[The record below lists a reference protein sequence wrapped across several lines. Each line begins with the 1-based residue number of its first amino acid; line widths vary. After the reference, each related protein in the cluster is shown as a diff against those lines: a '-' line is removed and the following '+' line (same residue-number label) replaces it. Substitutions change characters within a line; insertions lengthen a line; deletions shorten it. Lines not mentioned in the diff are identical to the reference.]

1 VNDVTTSTTFFD
13 DIERTLGKPY
23 ADLRFILHCFH
34 EVLTEAGR
42 PDLAEALPWLHAP
55 AALAELSDDALR
67 VWSICFHLLN
77 QAEVNGA
84 IQHRRGRVDREG
96 AQAINGSWAATLRQL
111 RADGASQSEL
121 LTQLAQTVVEPVL
134 TAHPTEAKRAT
145 VLEQHRELYLHM
157 LQRENS
163 MYSTREQQVIRDEVK
178 RSLDRIWRTGEVF
191 TEKPDV
197 RDERRNVLHY
207 LTNVFPDLMPVL
219 DRALL
224 DAWRDAG
231 LDADAVHMARA
242 FPALRMGTWVGGD
255 RDGHPLVTAQLTA
268 ETLDTMRLHGI
279 IVVRRAL
286 VTLVQRVS
294 FSVELEEAPLALQRR
309 LAELRAAL
317 GDVGE
322 LAVHRNQGEAF
333 RQFVNLCMH
342 ALPVQVVRG
351 HATALQTFPGSYAS
365 ARALGDDLRLLQD
378 ALVEHGAV
386 RAARSDVHEALRVVD
401 TFGFHLAQLDVR
413 QNSAFHERALDQ
425 LLAEA
430 GSDVVYSALDEAG
443 RLAFLDE
450 ELRTLR
456 PFSGTTSVLAD
467 EALAVVSCHR
477 ALAEHAA
484 AHGTDGL
491 GSLIVSMTRSMSD
504 LLAVYLFAREA
515 GLLRR
520 TPAGLACALPVVPL
534 FETIEDLEAGPGIM
548 DAFLEHPITQA
559 SLRQA
564 GDGAPA
570 EVLVMIGYSDSN
582 KDGGI
587 LASQWGLHRVQAEL
601 ARVGERHGVRIVC
614 FHGKGGSI
622 SRGSGPSHFFLR
634 ALPPGSFF
642 GRLRLTEQGETIAQK
657 YANRLNAAFNLEL
670 MFAGSCAAGVRGQR
684 ADLGVV
690 DTASHALHASP
701 DHPHA
706 ALAER
711 LARTSRVT
719 YEALVRD
726 EGFVPFFR
734 QSSPID
740 VIERS
745 KIGSR
750 PARRSGKASLE
761 DLRAIPWVFSW
772 SQSRFNLT
780 AWFGVGAALEQLEAD
795 APSDWTLVRTLIGTD
810 AFFRYVFTS
819 VDTALA
825 ATNERVACTYA
836 ELVED
841 DALRT
846 RLLTRI
852 LDELRRTRAQM
863 DRLFGRPFAERRRN
877 HWASNVLREEA
888 LAPLHHTQ
896 VVQLRRWRSLPDA
909 HPDREPLLQSLLQ
922 SVNAIAGALRNTG

>member
-1 VNDVTTSTTFFD
+1 MPAPSPLFD
-13 DIERTLGKPY
+13 EIERTLGKPY

-55 AALAELSDDALR
+55 TAAAELSDDESR
-67 VWSICFHLLN
+67 VISICFHLLN

-84 IQHRRGRVDREG
+84 IQHRRGRVDRDG
-96 AQAINGSWAATLRQL
+96 ADTINGSWAATLRQL
-111 RADGASQSEL
+111 RDNGAPADQL
-121 LTQLAQTVVEPVL
+121 LAQLARTVVEPVL

-163 MYSTREQQVIRDEVK
+163 MYSRREQVAIRDEVK

-207 LTNVFPDLMPVL
+207 FTNVFPDLLSVL

-224 DAWRDAG
+224 DGWRDAG
-231 LDADAVHMARA
+231 FDPEALHIARA
-242 FPALRMGTWVGGD
+242 FPALHLGTWVGGD
-255 RDGHPLVTAQLTA
+255 RDGHPLVTAELTA
-268 ETLDTMRLHGI
+268 ETLETLRLHGI

-286 VTLVQRVS
+286 ITLVQRLS
-294 FSVELEEAPLALQRR
+294 FSVHVDEAPAPLRQRLDALRV
-309 LAELRAAL
+309 AL
-317 GDVGE
+317 GDVGAA
-322 LAVHRNQGEAF
+322 AVRRNHGEVF
-333 RQFVNLCMH
+333 RQFVNLCIH
-342 ALPVQVVRG
+342 ALPVQVVRE
-351 HATALQTFPGSYAS
+351 HATALHMFPGCYTS

-378 ALVEHGAV
+378 ALVAHGAV
-386 RAARSDVHEALRVVD
+386 RAARTDVHEAIRVVD
-401 TFGFHLAQLDVR
+401 AFGFHLAQLDVR
-413 QNSAFHERALDQ
+413 QNSAVHERALDQ
-425 LLAEA
+425 LLADA
-430 GSDVVYSALDEAG
+430 GSDTVYSALPEPERIALVDA
-443 RLAFLDE
+443 
-450 ELRTLR
+450 ELRSLR
-456 PFSGTTSVLAD
+456 PFIGATSALTG
-467 EALAVVSCHR
+467 EAQAVVSCHR
-477 ALAEHAA
+477 SLA
-484 AHGTDGL
+484 AHVTHYGTDGL
-491 GSLIVSMTRSMSD
+491 GALIVSMTRSVSD

-520 TPAGLACALPVVPL
+520 TAHGHACALPVVPL
-534 FETIEDLEAGPGIM
+534 FETIDDLEAAPAIM
-548 DAFLEHPITQA
+548 DAFLRHPITQA
-559 SLRQA
+559 SIRA
-564 GDGAPA
+564 AHASAEP

-587 LASQWGLHRVQAEL
+587 LASQWGLHRAQTEL
-601 ARVGERHGVRIVC
+601 SRVGAAHGVRIVF

-634 ALPPGSFF
+634 ALPRGSFA
-642 GRLRLTEQGETIAQK
+642 GRLRLTEQGETIAHK

-670 MFAGSCAAGVRGQR
+670 MFAGSCAAGLRSER
-684 ADLGVV
+684 TD
-690 DTASHALHASP
+690 AL

-706 ALAER
+706 ALAEQ
-711 LARTSRVT
+711 LARSSRVA

-726 EGFVPFFR
+726 DGFVSFFR

-740 VIERS
+740 VIEQS

-750 PARRSGKASLE
+750 PSRRSGQATLE

-780 AWFGVGAALEQLEAD
+780 AWYGVGSALEQLEQHD
-795 APSDWTLVRTLIGTD
+795 AASWAQLRSLIATD
-810 AFFRYVFTS
+810 DFFRYVFTS

-825 ATNERVACTYA
+825 ATNAQVASMYA
-836 ELVED
+836 ALVGND
-841 DALRT
+841 TLRT

-852 LDELRRTRAQM
+852 LTELDRTRTQL
-863 DRLFGRPFAERRRN
+863 DQLFGKPFAERRRN
-877 HWASNVLREEA
+877 HWASNQLREEA
-888 LAPLHHTQ
+888 LAPLHRTQ
-896 VVQLRRWRSLPDA
+896 VAQLRRWRALPEG
-909 HPDREPLLQSLLQ
+909 HPDREPLLLSLLQ

>member
-1 VNDVTTSTTFFD
+1 MTAATTFFD
-13 DIERTLGKPY
+13 EIERTLGKPY

-42 PDLAEALPWLHAP
+42 PDLAQALPWLHTP
-55 AALAELSDDALR
+55 TALTELSDDELR

-96 AQAINGSWAATLRQL
+96 PDAINGSWAATLRQL
-111 RADGASQSEL
+111 RADGVDEARL
-121 LTQLAQTVVEPVL
+121 LSQLARTVVEPVL

-157 LQRENS
+157 LHRENS
-163 MYSTREQQVIRDEVK
+163 MYSAREQQVIRDEVK

-224 DAWRDAG
+224 DGWRDAG
-231 LDADAVHMARA
+231 LDVDAVHAARA
-242 FPALRMGTWVGGD
+242 FPALRLGTWVGGD
-255 RDGHPLVTAQLTA
+255 RDGHPLVTASLTA
-268 ETLDTMRLHGI
+268 ETLESMRLHGI

-294 FSVELEEAPLALQRR
+294 FT
-309 LAELRAAL
+309 AELDEVAPALRERLGELRGAL
-317 GDVGE
+317 GE
-322 LAVHRNQGEAF
+322 AGEAAVRRNIGEVF
-333 RQFVNLCMH
+333 RQFVNLCIH

-351 HATALQTFPGSYAS
+351 HATALHVFPGCYTS
-365 ARALGDDLRLLQD
+365 ARTLSDDLRLLQD
-378 ALVEHGAV
+378 ALVAHGAV
-386 RAARSDVHEALRVVD
+386 LAARTDVHEALRVVE

-413 QNSAFHERALDQ
+413 QNSAFHERAIDQ

-430 GSDVVYSALDEAG
+430 GSEVVYSALDETQ
-443 RLAFLDE
+443 RLAFLNH
-450 ELRTLR
+450 ELQSLR
-456 PFSGTTSVLAD
+456 PFTGATSVLA
-467 EALAVVSCHR
+467 EESLAVVSCHR
-477 ALAEHAA
+477 ALAEHIRRF
-484 AHGTDGL
+484 GVDGL
-491 GSLIVSMTRSMSD
+491 GSLIVSMTRSVSD
-504 LLAVYLFAREA
+504 LLAVYLIAREA
-515 GLLRR
+515 GLLRHS
-520 TPAGLACALPVVPL
+520 ADGLACVLPVVPL
-534 FETIEDLEAGPGIM
+534 FETIEDLEAGPAIM
-548 DAFLEHPITQA
+548 DAFLRHPITRA
-559 SLRQA
+559 SLRLANA
-564 GDGAPA
+564 GDRP

-587 LASQWGLHRVQAEL
+587 LASQWGLHRVQSEL
-601 ARVGERHGVRIVC
+601 AQLGAAHGVRIVC

-634 ALPPGSFF
+634 ALPPGSFH

-670 MFAGSCAAGVRGQR
+670 MFAGSCAAGLR
-684 ADLGVV
+684 AD
-690 DTASHALHASP
+690 AHARQAATPHA
-701 DHPHA
+701 HPHA
-706 ALAER
+706 ALASR
-711 LARTSRVT
+711 LAKSSRTA

-750 PARRSGKASLE
+750 PARRSGKATLE

-780 AWFGVGAALEQLEAD
+780 AWFGVGTALETLERE
-795 APSDWTLVRTLIGTD
+795 APEDWALVRTLIGTD
-810 AFFRYVFTS
+810 SFFRYVFTS

-825 ATNERVACTYA
+825 ATNERVATTYA
-836 ELVED
+836 ELVVDE
-841 DALRT
+841 ALRS
-846 RLLTRI
+846 RLLSRI
-852 LDELRRTRAQM
+852 LDELRRTRAQI
-863 DRLFGRPFAERRRN
+863 DKLFGTPFVERRRN
-877 HWASNVLREEA
+877 HWASNTLREEA
-888 LAPLHHTQ
+888 LASLHHTQ
-896 VVQLRRWRSLPDA
+896 VVQLRRWRALPET
-909 HPDREPLLQSLLQ
+909 HPEHEPLLQSLLQ

>member
-1 VNDVTTSTTFFD
+1 MPTATTFFD
-13 DIERTLGKPY
+13 EIERTLGKPY

-42 PDLAEALPWLHAP
+42 HDLAQSLPWLHAP
-55 AALAELSDDALR
+55 TALAELSDDALR

-96 AQAINGSWAATLRQL
+96 AHAINGSWAATLRAL
-111 RADGASQSEL
+111 RESGASPERL
-121 LTQLAQTVVEPVL
+121 LAQLANTVVEPVL

-207 LTNVFPDLMPVL
+207 LTNVFPELMPVL

-224 DAWRDAG
+224 DGWRDAG
-231 LDADAVHMARA
+231 LDVNAVHAARA

-255 RDGHPLVTAQLTA
+255 RDGHPLVTAALTA
-268 ETLDTMRLHGI
+268 ETLDSMRLHGI

-286 VTLVQRVS
+286 VTLVQRLS
-294 FSVELEEAPLALQRR
+294 FSTSVHDAPPALRERLVELRD
-309 LAELRAAL
+309 AL
-317 GDVGE
+317 GEAGE
-322 LAVHRNQGEAF
+322 AAMRRNIGEAF
-333 RQFVNLCMH
+333 RQFVNLCIH

-351 HATALQTFPGSYAS
+351 HATALHTFPGCYTS
-365 ARALGDDLRLLQD
+365 AQTLSDDLRLLQD
-378 ALVEHGAV
+378 ALVAHGAML
-386 RAARSDVHEALRVVD
+386 AARTDVHEALRVVD

-413 QNSAFHERALDQ
+413 QNSAFHERAIDQ
-425 LLAEA
+425 LLVEA
-430 GSDVVYSALDEAG
+430 GSDVVYSALTEAQ
-443 RLAFLDE
+443 RVAFLE
-450 ELRTLR
+450 HELRSLR
-456 PFSGTTSVLAD
+456 PFTGATSVLAD
-467 EALAVVSCHR
+467 ESLAVVSCHR
-477 ALAEHAA
+477 ALAEHIARY
-484 AHGTDGL
+484 GVDGL
-491 GSLIVSMTRSMSD
+491 GSLIVSMTRSVSD
-504 LLAVYLFAREA
+504 LLAVYLIAREA
-515 GLLRR
+515 GLLRHTDR
-520 TPAGLACALPVVPL
+520 GIACVLPVVPL
-534 FETIEDLEAGPGIM
+534 FETIEDLEAGPAIM
-548 DAFLEHPITQA
+548 DAFLTHPITRA
-559 SLRQA
+559 SLRLA
-564 GDGAPA
+564 NAEERP

-587 LASQWGLHRVQAEL
+587 LASQWGLHHVQSEL
-601 ARVGERHGVRIVC
+601 AQLGAAHGVRIVC

-634 ALPPGSFF
+634 ALPPGSFH

-670 MFAGSCAAGVRGQR
+670 MFAGSCAAGLR
-684 ADLGVV
+684 ADE
-690 DTASHALHASP
+690 HAREAGTLHV
-701 DHPHA
+701 HPHA
-706 ALAER
+706 ALAAR
-711 LARTSRVT
+711 LARWSREA

-726 EGFVPFFR
+726 DGFVPFFR

-750 PARRSGKASLE
+750 PARRSGKATLE

-780 AWFGVGAALEQLEAD
+780 AWFGVGTALETLEHD
-795 APSDWTLVRTLIGTD
+795 APEDWALVRSLIGTD
-810 AFFRYVFTS
+810 SFFRYVFTS

-825 ATNERVACTYA
+825 ATNEQVAATYA

-841 DALRT
+841 AALRA
-846 RLLTRI
+846 RLLSRI
-852 LDELRRTRAQM
+852 LDELRRTRAQI
-863 DRLFGRPFAERRRN
+863 DRLFGTPFAERRRN
-877 HWASNVLREEA
+877 HWASNTLREEA

-896 VVQLRRWRSLPDA
+896 VVQLRRWRALPDS
-909 HPDREPLLQSLLQ
+909 HPDHEPLLQSLLQ

>member
-1 VNDVTTSTTFFD
+1 MRAERLPYVMTTAATFFD
-13 DIERTLGKPY
+13 EIERTLGKPY

-42 PDLAEALPWLHAP
+42 PELAACLPWLHAP
-55 AALAELSDDALR
+55 GALGELSDDALR

-96 AQAINGSWAATLRQL
+96 AHAINGSWAATLRTL
-111 RADGASQSEL
+111 RDSGATEPRL
-121 LTQLAQTVVEPVL
+121 LAQLADTVVEPVL

-163 MYSTREQQVIRDEVK
+163 MYSAREQAVIRDEVK

-224 DAWRDAG
+224 DGWRDAG
-231 LDADAVHMARA
+231 LDVNAVHEARA
-242 FPALRMGTWVGGD
+242 FPALRLGTWVGGD
-255 RDGHPLVTAQLTA
+255 RDGHPLVSAELTA
-268 ETLDTMRLHGI
+268 ETLESLRLHGI

-286 VTLVQRVS
+286 VTLVQRLS
-294 FSVELEEAPLALQRR
+294 FSVDEGEAAPALRNR
-309 LAELRAAL
+309 MAELRSAL
-317 GDVGE
+317 GDAGDA
-322 LAVHRNQGEAF
+322 AVRRNVGEAF
-333 RQFVNLCMH
+333 RQFVNLCVH

-351 HATALQTFPGSYAS
+351 HATALQSFPGSYAS
-365 ARALGDDLRLLQD
+365 ALVLRDDLRLLQD
-378 ALVEHGAV
+378 ALIAHGAV
-386 RAARSDVHEALRVVD
+386 RAARTDVHEALRVVE

-425 LLAEA
+425 LLADA
-430 GSDVVYSALDEAG
+430 GSTVVYSALPEAE
-443 RLAFLDE
+443 RLALLDH

-456 PFSGTTSVLAD
+456 PFAGASSTLTD

-477 ALAEHAA
+477 ALADHVAH
-484 AHGTDGL
+484 HGTDGV
-491 GSLIVSMTRSMSD
+491 GALIVSMTRSVSD
-504 LLAVYLFAREA
+504 LLAVYLFAREV

-520 TPAGLACALPVVPL
+520 SSAGLACVLPVVPL
-534 FETIEDLEAGPGIM
+534 FETIEDLEGAPAIM
-548 DAFLEHPITQA
+548 DAFLRHPITQA
-559 SLRQA
+559 SIPRSA
-564 GDGAPA
+564 SGTPP

-587 LASQWGLHRVQAEL
+587 LASQWGLHRVQAEFAQL
-601 ARVGERHGVRIVC
+601 GAVHGVRIVC

-634 ALPPGSFF
+634 ALPPGSFH

-670 MFAGSCAAGVRGQR
+670 MLAGSCAAGLR
-684 ADLGVV
+684 ADAQAH
-690 DTASHALHASP
+690 TATVPPA
-701 DHPHA
+701 HPHA
-706 ALAER
+706 ALATR
-711 LARTSRVT
+711 LAQASRVA

-726 EGFVPFFR
+726 DGFVPFFR

-750 PARRSGKASLE
+750 PARRSGRASLE

-780 AWFGVGAALEQLEAD
+780 AWYGVGAALEQLERESPD
-795 APSDWTLVRTLIGTD
+795 DWALVRRLIRED
-810 AFFRYVFTS
+810 SFFRYVFTS

-825 ATNERVACTYA
+825 ATNAEVAATYA
-836 ELVED
+836 TLVED
-841 DALRT
+841 VALRS
-846 RLLTRI
+846 RLLGRI
-852 LDELRRTRAQM
+852 FEELDRTRTQI
-863 DRLFGRPFAERRRN
+863 DHLFGQPFAERRRN
-877 HWASNVLREEA
+877 HWASNTLREEA

-896 VVQLRRWRSLPDA
+896 VVQLRRWRTLPES
-909 HPDREPLLQSLLQ
+909 HPDHEPLLQSLLQ

>member
-1 VNDVTTSTTFFD
+1 MTTATTFFD
-13 DIERTLGKPY
+13 EIERTLGKPY
-23 ADLRFILHCFH
+23 ADLRFILRCFH

-42 PDLAEALPWLHAP
+42 PDLAQALPWLHAP
-55 AALAELSDDALR
+55 EALAELSDDALR

-96 AQAINGSWAATLRQL
+96 AQAINGSWAATLQQL
-111 RADGASQSEL
+111 RTNGVTEAQL
-121 LTQLAQTVVEPVL
+121 LAQLGHTVVEPVL

-163 MYSTREQQVIRDEVK
+163 MYSAREQQVIRDEVK

-224 DAWRDAG
+224 DAWGDAG
-231 LDADAVHMARA
+231 FDVNAVHAARA

-255 RDGHPLVTAQLTA
+255 RDGHPLVTASLTA

-286 VTLVQRVS
+286 VTLVQRLS
-294 FSVELEEAPLALQRR
+294 FSVELDEASPALQRR
-309 LAELRAAL
+309 VEALRAAL
-317 GDVGE
+317 GDAGE
-322 LAVHRNQGEAF
+322 LAVRRNQGEAF
-333 RQFVNLCMH
+333 RQFVNLCIH

-351 HATALQTFPGSYAS
+351 HATALQSFPGCYAS
-365 ARALGDDLRLLQD
+365 ARALRDDLRLLQD
-378 ALVEHGAV
+378 ALVAHGAV
-386 RAARSDVHEALRVVD
+386 RAARSDVHEVLRVVE

-430 GSDVVYSALDEAG
+430 GSDVVYSALDEDA
-443 RLAFLDE
+443 RLAVLDE
-450 ELRTLR
+450 ELRSLR
-456 PFSGTTSVLAD
+456 PFTGASSVLAD

-477 ALAEHAA
+477 ALAEHVSEYGA
-484 AHGTDGL
+484 DGL
-491 GSLIVSMTRSMSD
+491 GSLIVSMTRSVSD
-504 LLAVYLFAREA
+504 LLAVYLLAREA
-515 GLLRR
+515 GLLQR
-520 TPAGLACALPVVPL
+520 TSGGMACVLPVVPL

-548 DAFLEHPITQA
+548 DAFLRHPITRA
-559 SLRQA
+559 SLRPA
-564 GDGAPA
+564 SDGELP

-601 ARVGERHGVRIVC
+601 ARVGAEHGVRIVC

-634 ALPPGSFF
+634 ALPPGSFH

-670 MFAGSCAAGVRGQR
+670 MFAGSCAAGLQGDVRP
-684 ADLGVV
+684 A
-690 DTASHALHASP
+690 P
-701 DHPHA
+701 DHPHT

-711 LARTSRVT
+711 LARSSRT
-719 YEALVRD
+719 AYEALVRD

-750 PARRSGKASLE
+750 PARRSGRATLE

-780 AWFGVGAALEQLEAD
+780 AWYGVGTALEELERGAPAD
-795 APSDWTLVRTLIGTD
+795 WEQVRALIGAD

-825 ATNERVACTYA
+825 ATNERVASSYA
-836 ELVED
+836 ELVD
-841 DALRT
+841 DGALRT
-846 RLLTRI
+846 RLLSRI
-852 LDELRRTRAQM
+852 LEELQRTRTQM

-877 HWASNVLREEA
+877 HWASNMLREEA

-896 VVQLRRWRSLPDA
+896 LVQLRRWRALPEE

-922 SVNAIAGALRNTG
+922 TVNAIAGALRSTG

>member
-1 VNDVTTSTTFFD
+1 MTTATTFFD
-13 DIERTLGKPY
+13 EIERTLGKPY
-23 ADLRFILHCFH
+23 ADLRFILRCFH

-42 PDLAEALPWLHAP
+42 SDLANALPWLHAP
-55 AALAELSDDALR
+55 SALTELSDDALR
-67 VWSICFHLLN
+67 VWSICFHVLN

-96 AQAINGSWAATLRQL
+96 AQAINGSWAATLREL
-111 RADGASQSEL
+111 RANGTSEARL
-121 LTQLAQTVVEPVL
+121 LAQLANTVVEPVL

-163 MYSTREQQVIRDEVK
+163 MYSAREQQVIRDEVK

-224 DAWRDAG
+224 DGWRDAG
-231 LDADAVHMARA
+231 LDVNAVHAARA
-242 FPALRMGTWVGGD
+242 FPALRLGTWVGGD
-255 RDGHPLVTAQLTA
+255 RDGHPLVTAELTA
-268 ETLDTMRLHGI
+268 ETLDSMRLHGI
-279 IVVRRAL
+279 IVIRRAL
-286 VTLVQRVS
+286 VTLVQRLS
-294 FSVELEEAPLALQRR
+294 FSAEIDDAPAALRTR
-309 LAELRAAL
+309 LAELRDAL
-317 GDVGE
+317 GDAGTAAVRRNIGE
-322 LAVHRNQGEAF
+322 VF
-333 RQFVNLCMH
+333 RQFVNLCIH

-351 HATALQTFPGSYAS
+351 HATALQSFPGCYAS
-365 ARALGDDLRLLQD
+365 ARALRDDLRLLQD
-378 ALVEHGAV
+378 ALVSHGAML
-386 RAARSDVHEALRVVD
+386 AARSDVHEALRVVD
-401 TFGFHLAQLDVR
+401 TFGFHLAHLDVR
-413 QNSAFHERALDQ
+413 QNSAFHERAIDQ

-430 GSDVVYSALDEAG
+430 GSDVIYSSLDEAQ
-443 RLAFLDE
+443 RLAFLGE
-450 ELRTLR
+450 ELRSLR
-456 PFSGTTSVLAD
+456 PFTGATSVLT
-467 EALAVVSCHR
+467 EESLAVVSCHR
-477 ALAEHAA
+477 ALADHITRF
-484 AHGTDGL
+484 GVDGL
-491 GSLIVSMTRSMSD
+491 GSLIVSMTRSVSD
-504 LLAVYLFAREA
+504 LLAVYLIAREA
-515 GLLRR
+515 GLLQH
-520 TPAGLACALPVVPL
+520 TDDGLACVLPVVPL
-534 FETIEDLEAGPGIM
+534 FETIEDLEAGPAIM
-548 DAFLEHPITQA
+548 DAFLRHPITRA
-559 SLRQA
+559 SLRLANA
-564 GDGAPA
+564 GERP

-601 ARVGERHGVRIVC
+601 AQLGTEHGVRIVC

-634 ALPPGSFF
+634 ALPPGSFH

-670 MFAGSCAAGVRGQR
+670 MFASSCAAGLR
-684 ADLGVV
+684 ADELAG
-690 DTASHALHASP
+690 DAPAPHA
-701 DHPHA
+701 HPHS
-706 ALAER
+706 ALATR
-711 LARTSRVT
+711 LARSSREA
-719 YEALVRD
+719 YEGLVRD

-750 PARRSGKASLE
+750 PARRSGRATLE

-780 AWFGVGAALEQLEAD
+780 AWFGVGTALETLEHD
-795 APSDWTLVRTLIGTD
+795 APEQWALVHTLISSD
-810 AFFRYVFTS
+810 PFFRYVFTS

-825 ATNERVACTYA
+825 ATNERVATTYA
-836 ELVED
+836 DLVED
-841 DALRT
+841 AALRT
-846 RLLTRI
+846 RLLSRI
-852 LDELRRTRAQM
+852 LEELHRTRTQI
-863 DRLFGRPFAERRRN
+863 DRLFGTPFAERRRN
-877 HWASNVLREEA
+877 HWASNTLREEA

-896 VVQLRRWRSLPDA
+896 VVQLRRWRALPES